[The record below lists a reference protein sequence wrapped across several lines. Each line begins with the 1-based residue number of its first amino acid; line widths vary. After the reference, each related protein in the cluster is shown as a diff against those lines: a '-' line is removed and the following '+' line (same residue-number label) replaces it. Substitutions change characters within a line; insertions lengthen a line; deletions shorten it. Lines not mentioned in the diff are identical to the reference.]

1 MKKMTAIMLTA
12 AMVGTMLSGCGS
24 SAGTETP
31 AAGGENAATTA
42 GGAKTDE
49 TKGAGAS
56 GKNVTIR
63 FATQSMT
70 DTTAPVLLGILD
82 QFQKDYP
89 NVKLEIEESP
99 GNDLIT
105 KINTDIMG
113 DNTPDIFTFWRPESK
128 WNVDKYIE
136 KGAIADLTELVNT
149 DPFFKDLFPDY
160 AWKTATVNDKVYC
173 IPRSN
178 FYIEFLVNK
187 TVFDQYGIELP
198 TDWDKLKEAC
208 VKLKENG
215 IIPWCVDTK
224 EGMDDSSRL
233 FNAIINR
240 AVGNEKGLELLK
252 GNESFQQED
261 VIRALDYFLEVSS
274 GYAPEDGP
282 VLSISQAVEKYL
294 NTGRAGMVLSNCTV
308 IDKCL
313 TDDILKDLVVL
324 DLPLTPVSVIDQPSL
339 EQDLTNLVYISADA
353 YADQDKQEY
362 VVELMKRIVSKEAAK
377 LNVEVERQAVPHLG
391 LDIDP
396 AKVTDLQRQAS
407 AIAEKSPGDKW
418 LLSFAKP
425 GPVDNFRIVINESW
439 YGKYK
444 TGAEMAK
451 ALDDALYQK

>member
-1 MKKMTAIMLTA
+1 MRKLTAIMLTA

-24 SAGTETP
+24 NTASETQAPAGSSQ
-31 AAGGENAATTA
+31 AATN
-42 GGAKTDE
+42 GE
-49 TKGAGAS
+49 TTGAS

-70 DTTAPVLLGILD
+70 DTTAPVLLSILD

-136 KGAIADLTELVNT
+136 KGAIADLTEMVNT
-149 DPFFKDLFPDY
+149 DPFFEDLFPEY
-160 AWKTATVNDKVYC
+160 AWKTATVDGKVYC

-187 TVFDQYGIELP
+187 AVFDQYGVDLP

-282 VLSISQAVEKYL
+282 VLSISQAVTKYL
-294 NTGRAGMVLSNCTV
+294 NTGKAGMVLSNCTV
-308 IDKCL
+308 IDKNL
-313 TDDILKDLVVL
+313 TDDILKDLVVM
-324 DLPLTPVSVIDQPSL
+324 DLPLTPVSVIEKPSL

-353 YADQDKQEY
+353 YADADKQQY
-362 VVELMKRIVSKEAAK
+362 VVELMKRIVSKETAK
-377 LNVEVERQAVPHLG
+377 RYVEEERMAVPHLN
-391 LDIDP
+391 LDVDP
-396 AKVTDLQRQAS
+396 SKVTDLQREAS
-407 AIAEKSPGDKW
+407 ALAEKAPGDKW

-439 YGKYK
+439 YGTYK
-444 TGAEMAK
+444 TGAEMAV
-451 ALDDALYQK
+451 ALDNALYQK